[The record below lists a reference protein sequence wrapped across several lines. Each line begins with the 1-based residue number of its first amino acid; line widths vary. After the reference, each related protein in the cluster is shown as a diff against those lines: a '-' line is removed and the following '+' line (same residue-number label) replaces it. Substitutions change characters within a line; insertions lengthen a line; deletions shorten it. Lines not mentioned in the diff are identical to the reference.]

1 MSRKTAILAAFVAA
15 ITAAT
20 PVLAAS
26 GDVCLQHNRI
36 KTWKAVDDRTLVFTD
51 MQDKQYTVHM
61 ANACQGVT
69 NGGAIL
75 TYQTWT
81 NLGCLD
87 RGNII
92 NVRAPGLIESSC
104 SIASVTAGAPS
115 AAPG

>member
-1 MSRKTAILAAFVAA
+1 MRKSHAIFAAALASVM
-15 ITAAT
+15 AAT

-26 GDVCLQHNRI
+26 GEACLQHNRI
-36 KTWKAVDDRTLVFTD
+36 KTWKAVDDKTLVFTD

-75 TYQTWT
+75 AYQTWT

-87 RGNII
+87 QGNII
-92 NVRAPGLIESSC
+92 NVRAPGLVQSSC
-104 SIASVTAGAPS
+104 SIASVTAGAP
-115 AAPG
+115 G